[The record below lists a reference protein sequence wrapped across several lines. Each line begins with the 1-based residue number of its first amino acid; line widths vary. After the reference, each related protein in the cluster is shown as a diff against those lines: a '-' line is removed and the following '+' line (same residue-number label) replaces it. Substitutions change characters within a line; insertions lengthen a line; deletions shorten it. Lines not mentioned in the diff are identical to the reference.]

1 MVYCWRVNSA
11 RSIHFPFTEKSFCA
25 SSLLTLTSNR
35 WYLIVSRKAGPERTS
50 AIARNTLMNAHE
62 TAPELHNEA
71 EAAPLPL
78 PTADM
83 DGDALFRL
91 GMMYS
96 SGSGGCPM
104 DRVSAHMIFN
114 LAAMK
119 GSVEARVY
127 RREMSEEMERDE
139 IAEAQRAARRYIDAG
154 VVKLA
159 A

>member
-1 MVYCWRVNSA
+1 M
-11 RSIHFPFTEKSFCA
+11 
-25 SSLLTLTSNR
+25 
-35 WYLIVSRKAGPERTS
+35 
-50 AIARNTLMNAHE
+50 IAQE
-62 TAPELHNEA
+62 IAPEFAGAVEA
-71 EAAPLPL
+71 SLPL

-83 DGDALFRL
+83 DGDALFHL

-96 SGSGGCPM
+96 AGSGGCPM

-127 RREMSEEMERDE
+127 RREMSQEMEREE
-139 IAEAQRAARRYIDAG
+139 IAEAQKAARRYIDAG
-154 VVKLA
+154 VVRLA

>member
-1 MVYCWRVNSA
+1 
-11 RSIHFPFTEKSFCA
+11 
-25 SSLLTLTSNR
+25 
-35 WYLIVSRKAGPERTS
+35 
-50 AIARNTLMNAHE
+50 MNAQE
-62 TAPELHNEA
+62 TAPTANEEQA
-71 EAAPLPL
+71 LPL

-83 DGDALFRL
+83 SGDELFRL

-96 SGSGGCPM
+96 NGQGGCPM
-104 DRVSAHMIFN
+104 DRISAHMIFN

-127 RREMSEEMERDE
+127 RREMSQEMEQDE
-139 IAEAQRAARRYIDAG
+139 IAEAQKAARRWIDAG